1 MRMDWNSF
9 INHTVNITLK
19 EKYGVVYS
27 EKKDEK
33 QPNFYEIVFK
43 TGKLVGIFD
52 DGLLLETVRDTHLV
66 RTFIPYESIKC
77 VDIF

>member
-1 MRMDWNSF
+1 MRMDWNNF
-9 INHTVNITLK
+9 VNHTINVTLN
-19 EKYGVVYS
+19 ESYGVVYS
-27 EKKDEK
+27 DKKDEK

-52 DGLLLETVRDTHLV
+52 DGLLLETVRDNHLV